1 MAFNTEDTWFAT
13 KVCACHDH
21 HNHVH
26 SIASLKETPQWL
38 VVRASSLAG
47 NQCNDKN
54 GSNFQFKYVIKYT

>member
-54 GSNFQFKYVIKYT
+54 GSNFQFKY